1 MGKPV
6 LEPPESLLLAPG
18 SNAGSPE
25 WARKKHLELL
35 LIYIFY
41 PKKKKEEKK
50 KKSDMQLDTRMCIM
64 YLISLVCIY
73 NWIGLARKFVWLS
86 HIVSIQKNPNELF
99 DPSNMYTFQCPK
111 TLLLKFIGEHDQIG
125 EPCSNVSSGQSC
137 FVIYCKPIPCVWSI
151 VFLFLCSYGHI
162 HGVYEHHIHIDMCK

>member
-1 MGKPV
+1 MFFIQKKK
-6 LEPPESLLLAPG
+6 
-18 SNAGSPE
+18 
-25 WARKKHLELL
+25 RKK
-35 LIYIFY
+35 
-41 PKKKKEEKK
+41 KK

-99 DPSNMYTFQCPK
+99 DPSNMYTFQYPK

-162 HGVYEHHIHIDMCK
+162 HGVYEYHIHIDMCK